1 MSLLGVRG
9 LAIDY
14 ATKGGTLHAVSR
26 GTLDVGAAEVV
37 GLVGESGCGK
47 TTLARAL
54 TGIVPRNATFMGG
67 EIVFEGRDVLNG
79 PAGAWRDL
87 LWRKISFVPQSSM
100 NALDPVYRVG
110 SQMTEVLRLRGGM
123 GRAEAATRSEEL
135 FAMVGLDPR
144 RASEYPHQFSG
155 GMRQRA
161 AIAMALALHPAL
173 VIADEPVTALD
184 VIVQRQVLDTLR
196 DLQSRLG
203 VSVLLVTHDIS
214 VVAYVCDRVVVMY
227 AGEVIESGT
236 THAVLEAPRHPY
248 TMGLTNAFP
257 DLERAGGTLAP
268 IAGAPPD
275 LRAPP
280 PGCRFAPRC
289 PFAQARC
296 RAEVPPLTS
305 DAGGHASACWR
316 SDEAAA
322 LAETAKDPFTWT
334 LMSTSA
340 A

>member
-1 MSLLGVRG
+1 MLSVRD

-14 ATKGGTLHAVSR
+14 ATKGGSLHAVSR
-26 GTLDVGAAEVV
+26 GTLEVGAGEVV

-54 TGIVPRNATFMGG
+54 TGVVPRNATFEAG
-67 EIVFEGRDVLNG
+67 EIVFEGRNLLGRPVSE
-79 PAGAWRDL
+79 WRDL

-110 SQMTEVLRLRGGM
+110 AQMDEVLRLRGGM
-123 GRAEAATRSEEL
+123 GRAQARERTDEL
-135 FAMVGLDPR
+135 FRMVGLDPR
-144 RASEYPHQFSG
+144 RGTEYPHQFSG

-161 AIAMALALHPAL
+161 AIAMALALQPAL

-196 DLQSRLG
+196 DLQARLG

-227 AGEVIESGT
+227 AGEVVESGT
-236 THAVLEAPRHPY
+236 ARDVLETPRHPY

-268 IAGAPPD
+268 IAGGPPD
-275 LRAPP
+275 LRHPP
-280 PGCRFAPRC
+280 RGCRFAERC
-289 PFAQARC
+289 PFALARC
-296 RAEVPPLTS
+296 RAETPPLVV
-305 DAGGHASACWR
+305 APNGHASACWR
-316 SDEAAA
+316 SDEAPA
-322 LAETAKDPFTWT
+322 LSELAKDPSTWT
-334 LMSTSA
+334 LTSTSA

>member
-1 MSLLGVRG
+1 MTLLTVRG

-26 GTLDVGAAEVV
+26 GTLEVGAGEVV

-54 TGIVPRNATFMGG
+54 TGVVPRNATFKGG
-67 EIVFEGRDVLNG
+67 EIVFEGKDLLAG
-79 PAGAWRDL
+79 PASAWKDL
-87 LWRKISFVPQSSM
+87 LWRRISFVPQSSM

-110 SQMTEVLRLRGGM
+110 TQMEEVLRLRGGL
-123 GRAEAATRSEEL
+123 GREAARTRTQEL
-135 FAMVGLDPR
+135 FGLVGLDAR
-144 RASEYPHQFSG
+144 RAAEYPHQFSG

-161 AIAMALALHPAL
+161 AIAMALALEPSL

-196 DLQSRLG
+196 DLQARLG

-227 AGEVIESGT
+227 AGEVVESGKVGE
-236 THAVLEAPRHPY
+236 VLGAPRHPY

-268 IAGAPPD
+268 ITGAPPD
-275 LRAPP
+275 LRNPP
-280 PGCRFAPRC
+280 PGCRFAERC
-289 PFAQARC
+289 PFAVARC
-296 RAEVPPLTS
+296 RSETPPLTVAS
-305 DAGGHASACWR
+305 DGHASACWR

-322 LAETAKDPFTWT
+322 LAETAKDPSTWT
-334 LMSTSA
+334 PMSASA